1 MKYREAT
8 GNDTEKI
15 ALLHAQSW
23 QQHYRGI
30 LSDEFLDG
38 YVGENRLEIWK
49 SRLQHPNDKQ
59 YILLA
64 EEKDTLCGFA
74 CVFADDNPV
83 WGTLLDNLHVLAPR
97 KGQGIGTKLLK
108 LAAQWAYNRNPA
120 TNFYLWVFE
129 KNSSARRFYEGLGA
143 VNHEVVSTE
152 NPGGGYAN
160 ACRYVWT
167 DVKKLI
173 LDF

>member
-1 MKYREAT
+1 MIYRKAT

-30 LSDEFLDG
+30 LSDKFLDG
-38 YVGENRLEIWK
+38 DVGENRLATWE
-49 SRLQHPNDKQ
+49 SRLQHPAENQ
-59 YILLA
+59 YVILA
-64 EEKDTLCGFA
+64 EEKDILCGFA
-74 CVFADDNPV
+74 CVFADDDPL
-83 WGTLLDNLHVLAPR
+83 WGALLDNLHVVATK

-108 LAAQWAYNRNPA
+108 LAAQWAYHRNPA

-143 VNHEVVSTE
+143 VNYEVVSHE
-152 NPGGGYAN
+152 NPGGGSAN

-167 DVKKLI
+167 DVRKLLI
-173 LDF
+173 ET